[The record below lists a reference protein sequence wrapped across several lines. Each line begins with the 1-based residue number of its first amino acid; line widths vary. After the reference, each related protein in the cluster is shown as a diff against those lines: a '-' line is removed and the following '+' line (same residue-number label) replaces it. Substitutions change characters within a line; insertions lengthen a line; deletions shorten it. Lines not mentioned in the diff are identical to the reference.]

1 MKKIVL
7 IMMMMLVASV
17 GYGQVSN
24 KKAEM
29 MFCESVP
36 LKKYNKKVCEKIN
49 VRINVSKWNEEAQ
62 AEIINFFRDKGIN
75 CHITLWIPISD
86 EDKKKVVDIS
96 TLTNTDEKIG
106 ITELDFAD
114 LMGAFNFIYKSTK
127 EDMERV
133 NEIKKEKEYYI
144 DEKSDDMYAIRSKD
158 ISPRTRRGHVYD
170 DYRAKMNFYGAMY
183 RLTGN
188 VGWLT
193 NW

>member
-1 MKKIVL
+1 MKKIIVL
-7 IMMMMLVASV
+7 MMMMLVASV

-24 KKAEM
+24 KKAAM

-62 AEIINFFRDKGIN
+62 AEIINFFRDNGIN

-86 EDKKKVVDIS
+86 EDKKNVVDIR
-96 TLTNTDEKIG
+96 TLTDTDKKIG
-106 ITELDFAD
+106 ITELDFVD

-127 EDMERV
+127 EDMEMV
-133 NEIKKEKEYYI
+133 NEIKKEKRYKI
-144 DEKSDDMYAIRSKD
+144 DEKCDDVYAIQEKYDGRSYG
-158 ISPRTRRGHVYD
+158 RVRER
-170 DYRAKMNFYGAMY
+170 DYAAEGAWRFSVY

-188 VGWLT
+188 PSWLA
-193 NW
+193 W